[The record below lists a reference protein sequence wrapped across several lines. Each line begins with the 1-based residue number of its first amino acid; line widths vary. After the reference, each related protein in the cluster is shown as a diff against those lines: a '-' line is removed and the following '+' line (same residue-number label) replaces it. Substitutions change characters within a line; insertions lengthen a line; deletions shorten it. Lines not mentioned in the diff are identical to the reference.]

1 MAAATVSVAHRSGL
15 EVPGDISITGFDDTA
30 LATSIWPELTTI
42 RQPIAAMAEAALD
55 LLLAHLGAAR
65 GKAYARER
73 VLDFEFVIR
82 DSAGPPRSEE
92 HTSELQSLMR
102 ISYAVLCLKKK
113 THETARA

>member
-1 MAAATVSVAHRSGL
+1 MAAATVSVAPRSGL

-82 DSAGPPRSEE
+82 DSAGPPSGAARHRSEE

-102 ISYAVLCLKKK
+102 TSYAVFCLKKK
-113 THETARA
+113 